1 LPGNSPEQARGH
13 LLDSFDEVA
22 DYAES
27 AGVEVDIE
35 EPGLLVECTDEVLE
49 LIDDVGSD
57 ALGVNLDIGHA
68 AAYGEDPTEGVR
80 KYAGNITG
88 VHLKDIAGGRR
99 GNIITESLAKAISI
113 QERFLKRWTTSATT
127 GSRRWNCIRTLML
140 LTERPLKPI
149 DSFEEYVY

>member
-113 QERFLKRWTTSATT
+113 QERFEALDNIGYDGFATMELYT
-127 GSRRWNCIRTLML
+127 YPDAPDRAAAETYRFL
-140 LTERPLKPI
+140 
-149 DSFEEYVY
+149 

>member
-1 LPGNSPEQARGH
+1 MKWEIERSLAIHQSNLAETVDVPPFALQPGDRCPGTHPNRPEDIFSTH
-13 LLDSFDEVA
+13 LTRFA

-113 QERFLKRWTTSATT
+113 QERF
-127 GSRRWNCIRTLML
+127 
-140 LTERPLKPI
+140 
-149 DSFEEYVY
+149 